1 MRPRATSRNGINE
14 RCSNRS
20 ITAGREDRFF
30 SISLSSSPNIRL
42 SIIHQRSVLHRHKT
56 DEVTPFRRFMTEH
69 EVVIDW
75 QGADSQRSSIIA
87 LAESLEGVEH
97 EDTEDGLRFVF
108 KSMELKDLRMMVD
121 GFLEEC
127 AKIEQG

>member
-1 MRPRATSRNGINE
+1 
-14 RCSNRS
+14 
-20 ITAGREDRFF
+20 
-30 SISLSSSPNIRL
+30 
-42 SIIHQRSVLHRHKT
+42 
-56 DEVTPFRRFMTEH
+56 MTEH

-108 KSMELKDLRMMVD
+108 QINGIERPENDGGWISRRVRQDRTRLEFDIQNHRCMIRDHQPPFSHDFRM
-121 GFLEEC
+121 FH
-127 AKIEQG
+127 Q